1 LPVKVFIISGA
12 AASGKSSYAKTLRK
26 RENFTILDLDDRLN
40 ELIEKDPA
48 HVEKIGMEAFLKEIR
63 EFRYN
68 DLRERGVALVDQG
81 KSVALVAPFTQH
93 IRDVEQ
99 WNWLTQP
106 FVARGITPEL
116 HWVYVEPEEQM
127 KRLVARKAKRDVEKV
142 ANAANLESF
151 VASKPTSEPVIPH
164 VKVDGSPAS

>member
-1 LPVKVFIISGA
+1 MPPKVFIISGA
-12 AASGKSSYAKTLRK
+12 AASGKSSYAKKLRE
-26 RENFTILDLDDRLN
+26 REHFTILDLDDRLN
-40 ELIEKDPA
+40 ELIGKDPA

-68 DLRERGVALVDQG
+68 DLRERGVALVDKG

-93 IRDVEQ
+93 VRNIDQ
-99 WNWLTQP
+99 WNWLCEP
-106 FVARGITPEL
+106 FLARGITPEL

-127 KRLVARKAKRDVEKV
+127 KRLKARGAKRDIEKV
-142 ANAANLESF
+142 ASAGNLEAF
-151 VASKPTSEPVIPH
+151 VASKDSSEPVIPH

>member
-1 LPVKVFIISGA
+1 MPPKVFIISGA
-12 AASGKSSYAKTLRK
+12 AASGKSSYAKTLKK

-40 ELIEKDPA
+40 ELIGNDPA

-63 EFRYN
+63 DFRYN

-93 IRDVEQ
+93 VRKIDQ
-99 WNWLTQP
+99 WNWLCEP
-106 FVARGITPEL
+106 FLARGITPEL

-127 KRLVARKAKRDVEKV
+127 KRLKARGAKRDIEKV
-142 ANAANLESF
+142 ASAGNLEAF
-151 VASKPTSEPVIPH
+151 VASKDSSEPVIPH
-164 VKVDGSPAS
+164 VKVDGSPDS